1 MELAGCSAVVT
12 GAAGGIGAAI
22 ARALAA
28 AGARGVLVADLEP
41 VGVTALAEELTVGGT
56 PALARQVDVADP
68 AAVEAMVAAAE
79 DAFGGLDLVVSN
91 AGVGT
96 GAGVDAELER
106 WQQAYDVNVL
116 AHVHAARAA
125 LPGMLERGR
134 GAFLHT
140 CSAAGLLTMVG
151 DAPYTVT
158 KHGAVAF
165 AEWLAVTYGDRGIEV
180 VALCPQG
187 VETAL
192 LAEADQTLAG
202 RAVRAA
208 GPVLRPDE
216 VATSALEALAAG
228 RFLALPHPQVAEHE
242 AAKVADRDRW
252 LAALRRVTTA
262 LGG

>member
-1 MELAGCSAVVT
+1 MELDGCSAVVT

-22 ARALAA
+22 ARALAS
-28 AGARGVLVADLEP
+28 AGARGLLLADLEP
-41 VGVTALAEELTVGGT
+41 RPATQLAEELTAAGT
-56 PALARQVDVADP
+56 PTLARQLDVADADAVG
-68 AAVEAMVAAAE
+68 AAVAAAE

-96 GAGVDAELER
+96 GEGVDASLEG
-106 WQQAYDVNVL
+106 WQRAYEVNVL

-125 LPGMLERGR
+125 LPGMLERGH

-140 CSAAGLLTMVG
+140 CSAAGLLTMLG

-165 AEWLAVTYGDRGIEV
+165 AEWLAITYGDRGIEV

-192 LAEADQTLAG
+192 LAEADRGLAG

-208 GPVLRPDE
+208 GPVLSPAE

-228 RFLALPHPQVAEHE
+228 RFLALPHPEVADHE
-242 AAKVADRDRW
+242 RARVADRDRW
-252 LAALRRVTTA
+252 LAALRRAGAA
-262 LGG
+262 LRS